1 MVILVDG
8 SIWKSITVNI
18 ICIFPFL
25 LCEKERGFENS
36 TDLAAIESTSEDL
49 TKTHRRKPSS
59 TPSIAV
65 SRASLSS
72 DRSRSELD
80 LCGSFTEDLEDTI
93 SIRSKSVPGALD
105 KDLDSL
111 EEMEDGIDDL
121 VSSRFSSNTHSLASG
136 LSTTSLNSMMSVYSE
151 TGDYG
156 NVKVSGEILLH
167 ISYSYETG
175 GLLGL
180 QEIQP
185 VHSEGD
191 QPWDFF
197 GRNDAKAE
205 TPVLWPPHVTS

>member
-80 LCGSFTEDLEDTI
+80 LSGSFTEDLEDTI

-175 GLLGL
+175 GLYIFVKNCRNLA
-180 QEIQP
+180 I
-185 VHSEGD
+185 GD
-191 QPWDFF
+191 EKKQ
-197 GRNDAKAE
+197 RTDA
-205 TPVLWPPHVTS
+205 